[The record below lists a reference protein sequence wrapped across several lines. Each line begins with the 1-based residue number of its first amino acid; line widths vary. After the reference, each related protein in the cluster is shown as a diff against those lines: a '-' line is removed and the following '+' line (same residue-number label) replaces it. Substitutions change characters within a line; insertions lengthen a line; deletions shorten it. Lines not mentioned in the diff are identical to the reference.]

1 MNTHLFPAPKLSIAH
16 RGARGHAPENT
27 LFAARLA
34 HSQGAHMWEL
44 DVNRTKDGQLIIM
57 HDDDFTRTTNVSKL
71 PQFADRAPW
80 HVCNFTLDEV
90 RTLDAG
96 SWYAESDPFGRIA
109 AGEISPENLAI
120 FTGQS
125 GTGQAV
131 TGQSGIGQSG
141 IGQAVTG
148 LQVPTLKEA
157 LLLTKEL
164 NWRVNVEIKD
174 LAIAA
179 NGGLGHDTVTA
190 AVLALIAE
198 LDMVD
203 SVLLSSFQHQYL
215 REAKALMP
223 SLATAALVEDVAPAD
238 PVALCQALGVIAYH
252 PGNDIIPDEHIMAL
266 CEAGI
271 TINVWTVNSMDEA
284 QRLLHLGVTGII
296 TDFPAACLAVL

>member
-16 RGARGHAPENT
+16 RGARGHTPENT
-27 LFAARLA
+27 LLAARLA

-71 PQFADRAPW
+71 AHFADRKPW
-80 HVCNFTLDEV
+80 HVCDFTLDEV

-96 SWYAESDPFGRIA
+96 SWHLDTDPFGRIESSEVVTLFPDA
-109 AGEISPENLAI
+109 RAS
-120 FTGQS
+120 FTGL
-125 GTGQAV
+125 A
-131 TGQSGIGQSG
+131 
-141 IGQAVTG
+141 
-148 LQVPTLKEA
+148 VPTLEEA

-174 LAIAA
+174 LAIAT
-179 NGGLGHDTVTA
+179 NGGIGHDTVTA
-190 AVLALIAE
+190 EVLALIAK
-198 LDMVD
+198 LDMQE

-215 REAKALMP
+215 REAKAIMP
-223 SLATAALVEDVAPAD
+223 KLATAALVEDVTPTD
-238 PVALCQALGVIAYH
+238 PVALCQELGVMAYH

-271 TINVWTVNSMDEA
+271 KINVWTVNNMDEA
-284 QRLLHLGVTGII
+284 KRLLQLGVTGII
-296 TDFPAACLAVL
+296 TDFPAACLDIL